1 MRRYDSVIFDAGE
14 TLLHPHPSFVD
25 LLARFIRERGHDV
38 DASRVAAA
46 EAALAKPLGEMFLER
61 KLWSVSTESSRSF
74 WTALYERFAAELGL
88 DHDGGLP
95 GHLYDMFRMPEHYAL
110 FDDALPAL
118 RELRATGYRI
128 GIVSNFEAWLEGLL
142 TSLEVMPFLD
152 ALVVSGV
159 EGVEKPD
166 PKIFEIALERIGTA
180 AERTV
185 YVGDSPEFD
194 VAPALELGMRPLL
207 IDRRGR
213 HDPQLLPVIT
223 SLVEIPEVIG

>member
-1 MRRYDSVIFDAGE
+1 VRRYDSVIFDAGE
-14 TLLHPHPSFVD
+14 TLLHPHPSFID
-25 LLARFIRERGHDV
+25 LLGHFIRERGHDV
-38 DASRVAAA
+38 ETARVIEA
-46 EAALAKPLGEMFLER
+46 ETALAQPIAQMFLDR
-61 KLWSVSTESSRSF
+61 RLWSVSVESSRAF
-74 WTALYERFAAELGL
+74 WTSLYERFVAELGIE
-88 DHDGGLP
+88 DAGLP
-95 GHLYDMFRMPEHYAL
+95 NHLYEMFRKPEHYAL

-166 PKIFEIALERIGTA
+166 PKIFEIALERIGTPP
-180 AERTV
+180 ERSV

-194 VAPALELGMRPLL
+194 VAPAASLGMRALL

-213 HDPQLLPVIT
+213 HDPAQLPVIT